1 LASVHGQKTQNGDIA
16 LDIRLTHQEMAN
28 MIGTTRQSVTSA
40 LNLLRR
46 QGVLE
51 FDANHHILVHNETL
65 LTQAGITAAPPTP
78 PHS

>member
-1 LASVHGQKTQNGDIA
+1 VVFQKWGIYFSYTA
-16 LDIRLTHQEMAN
+16 M
-28 MIGTTRQSVTSA
+28 
-40 LNLLRR
+40 NLLRR